1 MEDKLGEM
9 LIKAGLITEPQLR
22 AALETQKETG
32 GKLGAILVKLRM
44 IKERQLVEFLG
55 KQLSLQVLPLKDLVM
70 PSNVSMLV
78 PQEVIERY
86 EVLPVGRTENVLR
99 LAMADPLDYAALD
112 EVRFLTGLYV
122 DSVVAARSDIQK
134 AIGHYFHGEPCPEIE
149 ASDRATRKA
158 RQPVGVAPAGSAK
171 PAAVR
176 PVTPM
181 GSPVSGARPGDP
193 AGVPAEEMIRALV
206 EILVEKKIVTRDEL
220 MAKVSKGVRQG

>member
-9 LIKAGLITEPQLR
+9 LIKAGLISESQLR
-22 AALETQKETG
+22 VALDTQKETG

-44 IKERQLVEFLG
+44 IKERQLAEFLG
-55 KQLSLQVLPLKDLVM
+55 KQLSLQVLSLKDLVM

-122 DSVVAARSDIQK
+122 DSAVAARSDIQK
-134 AIGHYFHGEPCPEIE
+134 AIGHYFHGAPCLEIE

-158 RQPVGVAPAGSAK
+158 KQPVGIGPAEPAK
-171 PAAVR
+171 PATVR
-176 PVTPM
+176 PVTPI
-181 GSPVSGARPGDP
+181 GDPRPGDL
-193 AGVPAEEMIRALV
+193 AGVSAEEIVRSLV
-206 EILVEKKIVTRDEL
+206 DILLEKKIVTREEL
-220 MAKVSKGVRQG
+220 IARISKGVR